1 MTEIINFILFLWVFS
16 EINFLVRAGSKIS
29 SDFGHTKE
37 EGKTLT
43 RCQRKLQDAEA
54 REATA
59 EQQWRKLRPLIA
71 STKRRKDGRF
81 DERSKA
87 GKMLNREVPR
97 VKKLK
102 TRAARERAA
111 AKKKFVR
118 IESVPARRAR
128 GWSRAASARAACR
141 QGLVMLPVL
150 ILVSGHELG
159 GTPGDRAAT
168 TMLLWGLAVV
178 ILSLGYHAST
188 KRKLGL

>member
-1 MTEIINFILFLWVFS
+1 MTETVNFILFLWVFS
-16 EINFLVRAGSKIS
+16 EINFLVRSGSKIS

-37 EGKTLT
+37 EAKTLT
-43 RCQRKLQDAEA
+43 ECDRRLQDAEN
-54 REATA
+54 RFATA
-59 EQQWRKLRPLIA
+59 EQQWSKLRPLMA

-97 VKKLK
+97 VKKLR
-102 TRAARERAA
+102 TRAVREKAA

-118 IESVPARRAR
+118 IESLPARRAR

-141 QGLVMLPVL
+141 QGLVALPLL
-150 ILVSGHELG
+150 ILASGHQLG
-159 GTPGDRAAT
+159 ATPGDRAAT
-168 TMLLWGLAVV
+168 TMVLWGVAVV

-188 KRKLGL
+188 KGKLRL